1 MTNNQSKMLTALL
14 DGELNRTNLRTKSG
28 VYGTTATFCI
38 GTLIKLGWI
47 DEEPVYGEKTKII
60 SITFAGKQALKR
72 HAMGLDKQEGDVV
85 PPNKINRMSGF
96 YLPPRI
102 FLRNDSNKHVLS
114 YGLGC

>member
-96 YLPPRI
+96 YLPLSI
-102 FLRNDSNKHVLS
+102 FVRNDGNKHIQS
-114 YGLGC
+114 CGWGC